1 MWAWYSDRCL
11 NNFGRRRSGGSRS
24 GFRFRFDFRTG
35 NGSGRGRRRWWGYLS
50 SASHSLVQISDWTA
64 DFNDV
69 SICRCSNSLNG
80 SSSSSLLQVLS
91 VSGRIRL
98 RFASRGRISVSGG
111 IGGFNSYNR
120 GNMRWRGRF
129 GRRRGSWGRG
139 HWWPRNALTAG
150 WGRWDWA
157 GCDWATPTAVDGRG
171 GGGWKFVTGRRGSTT
186 FVLVGFITLIFI
198 GSGGFQSFSIIF
210 TPIMKKKRFIESNNK
225 WFNNVVGVACADY
238 YSSATH
244 FPLRFFKTFRKKT
257 KSKKSESNKK
267 HVLLFQM
274 QTWPF

>member
-1 MWAWYSDRCL
+1 MCRKWKWLWARYSDRCL
-11 NNFGRRRSGGSRS
+11 NNFGRRRSGGGS
-24 GFRFRFDFRTG
+24 FRFRFDFRTG
-35 NGSGRGRRRWWGYLS
+35 SRGRRWWWGYLS

-69 SICRCSNSLNG
+69 SICRSPDSLDG
-80 SSSSSLLQVLS
+80 SGSSSLLQKVLS
-91 VSGRIRL
+91 VSGSRL
-98 RFASRGRISVSGG
+98 RFAPGGRISVSG

-139 HWWPRNALTAG
+139 HWWPRYTLTAG

-171 GGGWKFVTGRRGSTT
+171 GGGWKFVTGGWGSTT

-198 GSGGFQSFSIIF
+198 GSGGFQSFAIIF
-210 TPIMKKKRFIESNNK
+210 TPMMKIKVESMN
-225 WFNNVVGVACADY
+225 
-238 YSSATH
+238 
-244 FPLRFFKTFRKKT
+244 
-257 KSKKSESNKK
+257 E
-267 HVLLFQM
+267 
-274 QTWPF
+274 